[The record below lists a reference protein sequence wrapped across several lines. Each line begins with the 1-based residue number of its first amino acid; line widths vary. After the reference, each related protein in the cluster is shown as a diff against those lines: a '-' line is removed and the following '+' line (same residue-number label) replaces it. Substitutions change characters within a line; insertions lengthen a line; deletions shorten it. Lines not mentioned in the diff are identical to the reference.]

1 MTTLSKKLTDI
12 IGSITDASEQIK
24 KPDVQSD
31 AQQLIYYANIIANG
45 EKKLKS
51 QYLRK
56 TAQRDTLNHEL
67 ETMKTIA
74 NKFNY
79 NLERNDTNEQ

>member
-1 MTTLSKKLTDI
+1 MTELSKKLTDI
-12 IGSITDASEQIK
+12 IDSINHASAELQ
-24 KPDVQSD
+24 KPETLSD

-67 ETMKTIA
+67 DTMKTIA
-74 NKFNY
+74 EKFNY
-79 NLERNDTNEQ
+79 NLERNDINE

>member
-1 MTTLSKKLTDI
+1 MQLSKKLTDI
-12 IGSITDASEQIK
+12 IETINEASDQIK
-24 KPDVQSD
+24 KPEVQSD

-51 QYLRK
+51 QHLRK

-67 ETMKTIA
+67 EIMKTLA
-74 NKFNY
+74 EKLNY

>member
-12 IGSITDASEQIK
+12 ITSINDASEQIK

-31 AQQLIYYANIIANG
+31 AQQLIYYATIISNG

-56 TAQRDTLNHEL
+56 TAQRDALNHEL
-67 ETMKTIA
+67 DTMKTIA
-74 NKFNY
+74 EKFNY
-79 NLERNDTNEQ
+79 NLERNDINDQ